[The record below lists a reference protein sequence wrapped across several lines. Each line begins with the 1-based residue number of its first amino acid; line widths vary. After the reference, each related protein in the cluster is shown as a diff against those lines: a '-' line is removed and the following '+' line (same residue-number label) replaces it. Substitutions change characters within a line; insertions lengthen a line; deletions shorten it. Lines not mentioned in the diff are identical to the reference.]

1 MRSGNVFLVFVIG
14 LGLGAGAHWYL
25 TQPRSQELTAR
36 AKENVRESTASVR
49 ESVREGASNV
59 GDSLKRTFD
68 ADNIREEFTRT
79 GKVIREKTGKA
90 ADYVADATANAR
102 TTGAIKT
109 KLVADSGLS
118 AFKINVD
125 TSDGVVT
132 LSGTVSS
139 YEEIGKA
146 MKLAMETDGVQ
157 RVISTLQVKEKTE

>member
-1 MRSGNVFLVFVIG
+1 MCSSSSLWASARGRAHWASDAASV
-14 LGLGAGAHWYL
+14 AGADRL
-25 TQPRSQELTAR
+25 SQGEENAS
-36 AKENVRESTASVR
+36 NVRESIKET
-49 ESVREGASNV
+49 ASNV
-59 GDSLKRTFD
+59 GDSLKQAFD
-68 ADNIREEFTRT
+68 GDKIKEEISRT
-79 GKVIREKTGKA
+79 GRVLREKTGKA

-109 KLVADSGLS
+109 KLLADTGLS
-118 AFKINVD
+118 ALKINVD

-146 MKLAMETDGVQ
+146 MKLALETDGVQ